1 MNRNKK
7 SKRGI
12 KKKGQARLSESVA
25 VIFIFFVLVLFGIIF
40 YYKYSQI
47 SFAEKEE
54 QLIDERAIDM
64 TLRTLFLPELMCTRG
79 KAEPEDNCVD
89 MMKVR
94 HVNGTFKKHIEDYY
108 FNLFGYAKIVIQEVY
123 PGNER
128 WVLYDL
134 PRISGSIE
142 YRPTFF
148 VVTLKDEASNII
160 DADYRFGYL
169 EVGIYT

>member
-1 MNRNKK
+1 MNRKNGKV
-7 SKRGI
+7 SR
-12 KKKGQARLSESVA
+12 KKGQARLSESVA
-25 VIFIFFVLVLFGIIF
+25 VLFIFFVLVLFGIIF

-47 SFAEKEE
+47 SFTEE
-54 QLIDERAIDM
+54 EERLVDERAIDM

-94 HVNGTFKKHIEDYY
+94 HVNGTFQKHIEDYY
-108 FNLFGYAKIVIQEVY
+108 FNLFGYAKISIHEVY
-123 PGNER
+123 PGNEE
-128 WVLYDL
+128 WVVYDL
-134 PRISGSIE
+134 SKVKNPLD
-142 YRPTFF
+142 YRPTYF

>member
-1 MNRNKK
+1 MGKNKNKGRRN
-7 SKRGI
+7 
-12 KKKGQARLSESVA
+12 KKGQARLSESVA
-25 VIFIFFVLVLFGIIF
+25 VMFIFFVLVLFGIMF

-47 SFAEKEE
+47 AMVEKEE
-54 QLIDERAIDM
+54 RLVDERAIDM

-94 HVNGTFKKHIEDYY
+94 HVNNTFQYFDYY
-108 FNLFGYAKIVIQEVY
+108 FNLFGYAKIVVYETY
-123 PGNER
+123 PGNNN
-128 WVLYDL
+128 WVLYDRQ
-134 PRISGSIE
+134 RINTSME

-148 VVTLKDEASNII
+148 IVTLKDEASNLVE
-160 DADYRFGYL
+160 ADYRFGYL